1 MLSMVPK
8 AASLGASPV
17 WIDLCDGDAAEI
29 AEAARLSGL
38 RVPTREAL
46 GEIESSSRV
55 FVEGGALYLSMPL
68 ITPTADG
75 ETALSPLGFVLTKE
89 QLLTVRFGPAAALDA
104 VKAALDDQVE
114 VVAGDVFARIL
125 ETMIDR
131 AADRLEQLSA
141 DLDEASRS
149 IFRVDRAGRRNLAK
163 ASDALRAV
171 LRRIGQTGDHLSQ
184 IRDTL
189 LGLDRILS
197 FVSEAPTCDFT
208 ADIVRRL
215 KTVQADV
222 ASLSRYEEHLATKV
236 QFLLDAT
243 LGFINIEQ
251 NDIVKVLTVVSVVG
265 VPPVLIAGIY
275 GMNFKGMPEYDWAF
289 GYPYSLALMVVSAL
303 VPLAWFKWRGWM

>member
-1 MLSMVPK
+1 MLLTVPK
-8 AASLGASPV
+8 NAPPV
-17 WIDLCDGDAAEI
+17 WIDLCNGDAAEI

-68 ITPTADG
+68 ITPTG
-75 ETALSPLGFVLTKE
+75 EGDTILSPLGFVLTHDR
-89 QLLTVRFGPAAALDA
+89 LLTVRFGPAAALEA
-104 VKAALDDQVE
+104 VKAALDDQPE
-114 VVAGDVFARIL
+114 PQAGDVFARIL
-125 ETMIDR
+125 EAMIDR

-149 IFRVDRAGRRNLAK
+149 IFAVDRAGRRNLAK

-171 LRRIGQTGDHLSQ
+171 LRRIGQTGDRLSQ
-184 IRDTL
+184 IRDSL

-197 FVSEAPTCDFT
+197 FVTETPTCDFT
-208 ADIVRRL
+208 ADVLHRL
-215 KTVQADV
+215 KAVQADV
-222 ASLSRYEEHLATKV
+222 ASLSRYEEHLANKV

-265 VPPVLIAGIY
+265 VPPVLVAGIY
-275 GMNFKGMPEYDWAF
+275 GMNFKAMPEYDWAF

>member
-8 AASLGASPV
+8 DASPRASPV
-17 WIDLCDGDAAEI
+17 WIDLCDGDPDEI

-55 FVEGGALYLSMPL
+55 FVEGDALYLSTPL

-75 ETALSPLGFVLTKE
+75 GTALSPLGFVLTKE
-89 QLLTVRFGPAAALDA
+89 RLLTVRFGPAAALDA
-104 VKAALDDQVE
+104 VKATLDDQVE
-114 VVAGDVFARIL
+114 VFAGDVFACIL
-125 ETMIDR
+125 EAMIDR

-141 DLDEASRS
+141 DLDEASLS

-171 LRRIGQTGDHLSQ
+171 LRRIGQTGDRLSQ
-184 IRDTL
+184 VRDTL

-208 ADIVRRL
+208 SDIVRRL

-222 ASLSRYEEHLATKV
+222 ASLSRYEEHLAAKV

-265 VPPVLIAGIY
+265 VPPVLVAGIY

-303 VPLAWFKWRGWM
+303 IPLAWFKWRGWM